1 MQGFSCSLAFGIFLD
16 QGSNS
21 CLLHWPMDSY
31 PLNFQ
36 ERPCGSISMGPLGTS
51 IKIYFWS
58 QDGGIRGHGIQLSSQ
73 IHQEYIYK
81 WNKSHRVPAE
91 YYWRTLDTCRTR
103 KIPTRPGR
111 TTERKTKR
119 GNEKGPAPLR
129 EAKGEE
135 RFLHSEKSPHSG
147 KISWD
152 REGALGDQRG
162 RQQLVSGRQDRVRSA
177 LTVHAAAP
185 CTPA

>member
-1 MQGFSCSLAFGIFLD
+1 MEFTSLHKYIKNTSTSGTNLTEY
-16 QGSNS
+16 
-21 CLLHWPMDSY
+21 LL
-31 PLNFQ
+31 NTI
-36 ERPCGSISMGPLGTS
+36 GGPWTPS
-51 IKIYFWS
+51 
-58 QDGGIRGHGIQLSSQ
+58 
-73 IHQEYIYK
+73 
-81 WNKSHRVPAE
+81 
-91 YYWRTLDTCRTR
+91 RTR
-103 KIPTRPGR
+103 KIPTQPGR
-111 TTERKTKR
+111 TKGRKTKR

-129 EAKGEE
+129 GAKGEE